1 MSTNKQCQDD
11 DPVPV
16 IQHVRE
22 GDVYLAWCP
31 ECDLVQLIE
40 QEPGVPLESITH
52 AEARD
57 PRRWPRVEQGG

>member
-1 MSTNKQCQDD
+1 MSTTKQCGDD

-16 IQHVRE
+16 IQRIRG

-40 QEPGVPLESITH
+40 QEPGVSLESITH

-57 PRRWPRVEQGG
+57 RRRWPRVERRG